1 MKRCIVLF
9 LSLVFVFSLGCPVLA
24 AGAGE
29 VIYSDAYFLENGI
42 RVVDTITVYSN
53 SRIDAVSAERDKNL
67 YDGDTLIAHIRF
79 EAAFRYDGYNVS
91 VLYKTVTH
99 TDTYNGWNYVQ
110 NSFTDSGGTV
120 TLDAKLTKL
129 LIFNIPFTMT
139 LSCDE
144 NGNISH
150 S

>member
-42 RVVDTITVYSN
+42 RVVDSITVYSN
-53 SRIDAVSAERDKNL
+53 SRADAVSAARDNYF
-67 YDGDTLIAHIRF
+67 YDGDTLVAYIRF

-99 TDTYNGWNYVQ
+99 TDTYNGWSYVQ
-110 NSFTDSGGTV
+110 NSFTESEGSV
-120 TLDAKLTKL
+120 TLDAKLTKWL
-129 LIFNIPFTMT
+129 VFNTPFTMT

>member
-1 MKRCIVLF
+1 M
-9 LSLVFVFSLGCPVLA
+9 
-24 AGAGE
+24 
-29 VIYSDAYFLENGI
+29 IYSDAYFLENGI

-79 EAAFRYDGYNVS
+79 EAVFRYDGAFVF
-91 VLYKTVTH
+91 VMHKAITH
-99 TDTYNGWNYVQ
+99 TDTYNGWSYVQ
-110 NSFTDSGGTV
+110 NSFTESDGTV

>member
-1 MKRCIVLF
+1 MKRSLVLF
-9 LSLVFVFSLGCPVLA
+9 LSFVLVFILGCPVLA

-29 VIYSDAYFLENGI
+29 VIYSDEYFLENGI

-53 SRIDAVSAERDKNL
+53 SRANAVSTERDKNL

-79 EAAFRYDGYNVS
+79 EAAFRYDGSFVS

-110 NSFTDSGGTV
+110 NFFTESGGTV

-139 LSCDE
+139 LSCDAE
-144 NGNISH
+144 GNISYT
-150 S
+150 